1 MTTSLQAQEYA
12 QKKTEEAQEAM
23 KAYKS
28 EYEKF
33 EDEVDKFSNYTEKQM
48 EAISN
53 LQQFIGRD
61 HEDAA

>member
-1 MTTSLQAQEYA
+1 
-12 QKKTEEAQEAM
+12 M
-23 KAYKS
+23 KAYQS
-28 EYEKF
+28 ECEKF
-33 EDEVDKFSNYTEKQM
+33 GDEVDKFSNYTEKQM